1 MNIIVEVSE
10 EVKSSQYDRVQFLG
24 LISKDVIAQYVW
36 NQGQDNQY
44 TQLHVE
50 QL

>member
-24 LISKDVIAQYVW
+24 LISFVDLATVVYVLIDDW
-36 NQGQDNQY
+36 Y
-44 TQLHVE
+44 TCYG
-50 QL
+50 